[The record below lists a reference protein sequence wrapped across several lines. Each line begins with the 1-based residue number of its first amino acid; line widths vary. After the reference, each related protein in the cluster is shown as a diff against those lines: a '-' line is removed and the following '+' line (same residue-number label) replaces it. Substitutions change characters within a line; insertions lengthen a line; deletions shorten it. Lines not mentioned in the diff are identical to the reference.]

1 MPIPKPN
8 KNEIENDYIGRCI
21 SEIHGE
27 YQEREQA
34 YAVCKST
41 FDKET
46 EMGAVEGKH
55 KDLEE
60 NPSDHDVHHGATSD
74 KAKEA
79 VKPKGIGA
87 DEELAEIDI
96 PFDII
101 GDNEEKVLEY
111 LPEPKAHEMEDAY
124 LNRCVPCLYPKYYDQ
139 TMATAL
145 CADKLQRKTTVT
157 NLKKQNLSIMKAKP
171 MSDFDRKKLEFQVQM
186 AERDLAQRGINLAEK
201 PSAGPGSY
209 PWEECIKDQTERYG
223 DEETAAK
230 VCGMIKS
237 KYGA

>member
-1 MPIPKPN
+1 MPIPKPQSDE
-8 KNEIENDYIGRCI
+8 KEQDYISRCI
-21 SEIHGE
+21 SEIHSE
-27 YQEREQA
+27 YDVEGQA

-41 FDKET
+41 WDNPTK
-46 EMGAVEGKH
+46 MAAVEGKH
-55 KDLEE
+55 KNLEE

-96 PFDII
+96 PIDII